1 VSRHWQTT
9 LPARL
14 LADLPNWLGDVVM
27 TLPAIS
33 RLVEANAGGITV
45 LHSRPPVRRLLAE
58 LFPPTTV
65 AASPHRASP
74 FLTAFRLCRD
84 SGRFDIGVTLRHAS
98 RAKILIRLAARAT
111 YGSAGSDLLL
121 TRRFPVDRQRHQL
134 YDCDPILEGLGL
146 DGVDPSWRPI
156 LPEQLLAEGKAALR
170 KTGIWGRPLAGLA
183 PAAAWGSSKQ
193 WPASRY
199 GELAAQLIGNG
210 LQPVILIGPG
220 EEATAALVI
229 ASAGVD
235 LPVIGADVDV
245 AGLAGI
251 LTHLAVLICNDSGP
265 MHLAAMVETSVVAL
279 FGPTDPAR
287 TAPLGNNNQVLSL
300 ALDCA
305 PCFEVEC
312 PLGHQSCMRD
322 LSLETVVQAA
332 LKQARTTTNC

>member
-1 VSRHWQTT
+1 VSRTWHTK

-33 RLVEANAGGITV
+33 RLVEANAGSSTV
-45 LHSRPPVRRLLAE
+45 LHSRPPVKRLLAQ
-58 LFPPTTV
+58 LFPETTV
-65 AASPHRASP
+65 VASQHRASP
-74 FLTAFRLCRD
+74 FLSAFRLCRD
-84 SGRFDIGVTLRHAS
+84 AGRFDIGVTLRHAS

-121 TRRFPVDRQRHQL
+121 TRKFSVDRQRHQV
-134 YDCDPILEGLGL
+134 YDCDPILDGLGL
-146 DGVDPSWRPI
+146 DGVDPSWRPV
-156 LPEQLLAEGKAALR
+156 LPEHLRTEGEAALR
-170 KTGIWGRPLAGLA
+170 QAGAWSRPLAGLA

-193 WPASRY
+193 WPAARY
-199 GELAAQLIGNG
+199 GELAARLLDKG

-220 EEATAALVI
+220 EEPTAELVT
-229 ASAGVD
+229 ASAGID
-235 LPVIGADVDV
+235 LPVVGAEVDV

-251 LTHLAVLICNDSGP
+251 LSHLAVLICNDSGP
-265 MHLAAMVETSVVAL
+265 MHLAATVETPVVAL

-287 TAPLGNNNQVLSL
+287 TAPLGDSNQVLSL

-312 PLGHQSCMRD
+312 PLRHQRCLQD
-322 LSLETVVQAA
+322 LSLEKVVQAT
-332 LKQARTTTNC
+332 LKQVAGPS